1 MSYSVKIE
9 VTPTPSDIVDI
20 TSTKIIPVI
29 LNSNNVILEIS
40 NINHLSLRL
49 EKIDASS
56 GETFQTVPTAVGKNN
71 QEYIYKKIDG
81 SENSI
86 ILLPTGS
93 EKIEGGDSYYLT
105 AQNEVVRLIS
115 DNENWWISG
124 KL

>member
-9 VTPTPSDIVDI
+9 IIPTPANILDI

-40 NINHLSLRL
+40 NISHLSLRFN
-49 EKIDASS
+49 KIDASL
-56 GETFQTVPTAVGKNN
+56 GEVFQAVPTAIGKNN
-71 QEYIYKKIDG
+71 QEYIYKKIDP
-81 SENSI
+81 SENSV

-105 AQNEVVRLIS
+105 AQNEVIRFIS
-115 DNENWWISG
+115 DNANWWISG